1 MANTYVAIQTV
12 TVGSGGSATIGF
24 TSIPATYTNLQLLL
38 SLRTTGTG
46 SSAGSIGQITFN
58 STSSG
63 YAVRDVYGFGSGGAG
78 GGGFSFATTYIPT
91 GRDDNANQTAN
102 TFSNQL
108 VYILDYAGSNYKAV
122 SVDAVNENNG
132 TTGMTTALLAG
143 LWSNTAAINAI
154 TITSGDGNYVQY
166 SSATLYGI
174 KNS

>member
-24 TSIPATYTNLQLLL
+24 TSIPATYTDLVLLL
-38 SLRTTGTG
+38 SLRTAGTG
-46 SSAGSIGQITFN
+46 SAYGSIGQITFN
-58 STSSG
+58 STTSG
-63 YAVRDVYGFGSGGAG
+63 YTVQDIYGFGSGGAG
-78 GGGFSFATTYIPT
+78 TAGFSFATTYIPT

-108 VYILDYAGSNYKAV
+108 VYIPNYTSSDNKSA
-122 SVDAVNENNG
+122 SVDAVNENNN
-132 TTGMTTALLAG
+132 TTNMTTALLAAK
-143 LWSNTAAINAI
+143 STVTSAITAI